1 VVRPEL
7 TRLYYLNVGNVTV
20 RVAYSAV
27 QVRYA
32 VVRVGPLE
40 TIDRPSWLVLVSVG
54 ILAIAG
60 VAATLL
66 TSLGRPS
73 ADLSTPLGVATS
85 YVRAIQAGDADRAW
99 ALTAITTTQPDP
111 NAPPRPFLAK
121 DDFRQQVATSR
132 QLTAPRVRVLSS
144 SQGADAATVQLE
156 VSHASANPLTGS
168 RTEQFTLD
176 LHRQSDGWRI
186 ISDPAP
192 WQVQ

>member
-1 VVRPEL
+1 
-7 TRLYYLNVGNVTV
+7 V
-20 RVAYSAV
+20 RVAYSGV

-40 TIDRPSWLVLVSVG
+40 TIDRPSRLVLVSVG
-54 ILAIAG
+54 ILAVAG

-73 ADLSTPLGVATS
+73 ADLSTPLGVVAS

-111 NAPPRPFLAK
+111 NAPPRPFLSK

>member
-1 VVRPEL
+1 M
-7 TRLYYLNVGNVTV
+7 
-20 RVAYSAV
+20 
-27 QVRYA
+27 
-32 VVRVGPLE
+32 GPLR
-40 TIDRPSWLVLVSVG
+40 TIDRSSRLVLVSVAT
-54 ILAIAG
+54 LSIAG

-73 ADLSTPLGVATS
+73 SDLSTPLGVVTT

-99 ALTAITTTQPDP
+99 ALTTVTTTQPDP
-111 NAPPRPFLAK
+111 NAPPRPFLSK

-132 QLTAPRVRVLSS
+132 QLTSPRIRILSS
-144 SQGADAATVQLE
+144 SQGADAASVQLE

-176 LHRQSDGWRI
+176 LHRQADGWRI